1 MIIIERIGTEG
12 TAHRITIGEHEII
25 TDMSAPTG
33 GEEGPDP
40 HDLYDAAL
48 GACKALTM
56 LWVAKRENIPVEG
69 IKVGVSR
76 DASEERKGVYR
87 LTARVAIDGPM
98 TDEQHE
104 RLIAAS
110 GKCPVQKLMT
120 SVQTEVETVIVR
132 LPEGRSCDLI

>member
-1 MIIIERIGTEG
+1 MITIERISTEG
-12 TAHRITIGEHEII
+12 TAHRVSIGTHEI
-25 TDMSAPTG
+25 TVDMSPPTG
-33 GEEGPDP
+33 GDEGPDP

-76 DASEERKGVYR
+76 DASEERSGLYR
-87 LTARVAIDGPM
+87 LTARLAIDGPLS
-98 TDEQHE
+98 DEQHD

-120 SVQTEVETVIVR
+120 SVKTEVETIVVR
-132 LPEGRSCDLI
+132 LPEGRSCDLV